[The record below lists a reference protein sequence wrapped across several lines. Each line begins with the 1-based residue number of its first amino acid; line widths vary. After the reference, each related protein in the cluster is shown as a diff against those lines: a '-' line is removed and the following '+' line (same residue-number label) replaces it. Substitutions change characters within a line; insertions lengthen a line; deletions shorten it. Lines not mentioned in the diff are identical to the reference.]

1 MNIFKTFWSP
11 KRVIFAQVSS
21 NSIPA
26 LGAEFGELT
35 ALTAL
40 YANSNVI
47 TKVAGDF
54 VTLAENNLALL
65 NLANNLIESVGAEGL
80 PARLYSSWRVS
91 SGKASEEAA
100 DGSGATMAVDSES
113 KTAEVRHTNLLLLYI
128 ALMVVHIFLFHFQF
142 KTRVFML
149 S

>member
-1 MNIFKTFWSP
+1 
-11 KRVIFAQVSS
+11 
-21 NSIPA
+21 
-26 LGAEFGELT
+26 
-35 ALTAL
+35 
-40 YANSNVI
+40 
-47 TKVAGDF
+47 
-54 VTLAENNLALL
+54 LALL

-100 DGSGATMAVDSES
+100 DGSGAAMAVDSES

-128 ALMVVHIFLFHFQF
+128 ALMVVLIFFYFIFNLKPGFSC
-142 KTRVFML
+142 L

>member
-1 MNIFKTFWSP
+1 MTSP
-11 KRVIFAQVSS
+11 PVAR
-21 NSIPA
+21 
-26 LGAEFGELT
+26 LGFLGDHHFFGELT
-35 ALTAL
+35 ALNAL

-100 DGSGATMAVDSES
+100 DGSGAAMAVDSES
-113 KTAEVRHTNLLLLYI
+113 KTAEVRHTNLLLLYCHGCS
-128 ALMVVHIFLFHFQF
+128 HIFLFHFQF
-142 KTRVFML
+142 KTRVFMFIIW
-149 S
+149 